1 MKQQKEKKKFFQNAL
16 EWAERKGF
24 HSIKASYGDFERP
37 KSFKSMS
44 TEDAVSPDMSA
55 IKRTHKNYFEIGLKA
70 KDEVRRIATKWKLLA
85 TLAAREGG
93 KLYILAPRGHR
104 SFVQGMVDQY
114 KLNSQVV
121 SI

>member
-1 MKQQKEKKKFFQNAL
+1 MTQHEEKEKFFREAL
-16 EWAERKGF
+16 SWAERKGF
-24 HSIKASYGDFERP
+24 HTIKASFGDFERP
-37 KSFKSMS
+37 KSFKSLSM
-44 TEDAVSPDMSA
+44 EYAFSPDMSA

-70 KDEVRRIATKWKLLA
+70 DDGVRRIATRWKLLA

-104 SFVQGMVDQY
+104 SFVQGMIDQY